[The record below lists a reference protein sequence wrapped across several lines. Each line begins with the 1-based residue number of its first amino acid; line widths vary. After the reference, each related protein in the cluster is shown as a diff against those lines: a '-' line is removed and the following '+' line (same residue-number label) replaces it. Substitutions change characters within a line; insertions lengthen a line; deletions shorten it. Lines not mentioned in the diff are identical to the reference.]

1 MTDGS
6 NKEADNAVPNNTA
19 QETQYNES
27 EEGASQSKEDQ
38 IVAEVCL
45 DHKNIGSNYFL
56 VIFKI

>member
-45 DHKNIGSNYFL
+45 DHKNIPIIS
-56 VIFKI
+56 